1 MSRDFDSPWKET
13 LETFLPLILLKL
25 FPQIHARIDW
35 SVPPVSLDAELQQI
49 VREGE
54 LGPQRVDKL
63 FRVKLLDGKTLFL
76 LIHIEVQS
84 QVDPNFELRMF
95 CYAYRIFDRYEQHV
109 ESLAILADESPNW
122 RPSHYEHTLIS
133 TKTRFEFSTAK
144 LYDWR
149 NRLEELEN
157 DENPVSLLILAHLQS
172 QLTHEKIEER
182 STVKFRLIR
191 GLLERGFEAER
202 ARKFLRLI
210 DWFLD
215 LPADR
220 DRALRI
226 ELQKWEKEK
235 QMPYIPSYER
245 EAFAA
250 GELKGKSEGIVEGK
264 ADGKKEG
271 KAETLLEGVR
281 VRFGKKG
288 VRFANQL
295 AKRKDTDWV
304 EPLGQAIWIAT
315 SLDELKEAVG

>member
-1 MSRDFDSPWKET
+1 
-13 LETFLPLILLKL
+13 
-25 FPQIHARIDW
+25 
-35 SVPPVSLDAELQQI
+35 LQQI

-63 FRVKLLDGKTLFL
+63 FRVKLLDGKVLFL

-109 ESLAILADESPNW
+109 KSLAILADESPNW
-122 RPSHYEHTLIS
+122 RPTHYEHTLIS

-149 NRLEELEN
+149 NRLEELEH

-191 GLLERGFEAER
+191 GLERGFEPER

-220 DRALRI
+220 DRALRM

-245 EAFAA
+245 EAF
-250 GELKGKSEGIVEGK
+250 SEGEQK
-264 ADGKKEG
+264 G
-271 KAETLLEGVR
+271 KAETLLAGVK
-281 VRFGKKG
+281 VKFGKKG
-288 VRFANQL
+288 ARFANEL
-295 AKRKDTDWV
+295 AKRENTDWV
-304 EPLGQAIWIAT
+304 EPLATAIWTAT
-315 SLDELKEAVG
+315 TLDELKEAIG